1 MIQHVVKLIKSCNH
15 ELSKIKN
22 TAFRFMQDVI
32 AWSQITITKVSFS

>member
-1 MIQHVVKLIKSCNH
+1 MIQHVVKLIKTCNH

-32 AWSQITITKVSFS
+32 AKWQITLT